1 MARDAARYL
10 PAMSQAQ
17 WRGSLYEVKTVLMR
31 NEADD
36 GRPILLS
43 RNAGHSG
50 LMCVLGGKLD
60 NIYELFDALKGFGG
74 AFSQAH
80 SDYVTAEVAL

>member
-1 MARDAARYL
+1 MHSVR
-10 PAMSQAQ
+10 
-17 WRGSLYEVKTVLMR
+17 WRQSLFEVKTVLMR

-43 RNAGHSG
+43 RNTTHKG

-60 NIYELFDALKGFGG
+60 NIYDLFDALKGFGG
-74 AFSQAH
+74 VFSEATTKH
-80 SDYVTAEVAL
+80 LVPEGTAGGEI